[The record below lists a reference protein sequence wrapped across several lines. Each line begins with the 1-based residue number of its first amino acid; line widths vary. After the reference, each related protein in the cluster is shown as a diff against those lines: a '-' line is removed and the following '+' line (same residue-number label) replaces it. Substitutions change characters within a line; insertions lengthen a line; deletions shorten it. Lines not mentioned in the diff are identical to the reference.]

1 MVLLNVLLIA
11 LAAWLVYLVRKNW
24 KDETAK
30 EQEFIHQAAKAA
42 KSTQAPALAQVPR
55 ASAAEYIDVAQ
66 KTLFSK
72 DRNPNVEV
80 VPPPPPPAPPPPKPV
95 PPLPVY
101 FGQMNLVEPL
111 IVLSTE
117 RSEQK
122 SYRKGDTVGNFK
134 LLAFDRDTITLEFDD
149 KELKHDLT
157 ELAPKAGA
165 PVAQQA
171 VVVAAA
177 PAASAAVAL
186 GGNTAKSTGSD
197 NPSIGVDM
205 GAGYHG
211 CVAGDNSPAGTVVNG
226 YVKRVTTGLMGQSCH
241 WEPVSNK

>member
-1 MVLLNVLLIA
+1 MVLLNILLVAI
-11 LAAWLVYLVRKNW
+11 AAWLVWMVRENW
-24 KDETAK
+24 IHESAK
-30 EQEFIHQAAKAA
+30 ESQFLRQSAKEA
-42 KSTQAPALAQVPR
+42 KTTPAPATPVAPKT
-55 ASAAEYIDVAQ
+55 SAGDYLDVAQ

-72 DRNPNVEV
+72 DRNPNVV
-80 VPPPPPPAPPPPKPV
+80 VEPPPPPPAAPPPKPV

-101 FGQMNLVEPL
+101 YGQMNLVEPL

-165 PVAQQA
+165 PAPQP

-177 PAASAAVAL
+177 PAAPAVAL
-186 GGNTAKSTGSD
+186 GASTAKGAD

-211 CVAGDNSPAGTVVNG
+211 CVAGDNSPSGTVVNG
-226 YVKRVTTGLMGQSCH
+226 YVKRITTGLMGQSCH